1 MQAAV
6 RTLHTE
12 IKLRGDIPEK
22 IVNLLRAEY
31 GKDFHIE
38 SNDDSETMN
47 AFESEWY
54 KTVKAAMTPG
64 DALKIYREN
73 NKLTQTALGKMLGG
87 IPRQQVSNME
97 NGIRP
102 ISIAMAKKLAAV
114 FGVPADRFIDLRTP

>member
-38 SNDDSETMN
+38 NNDDSETMN

-73 NKLTQTALGKMLGG
+73 NKLTQTALGEMLGG

-102 ISIAMAKKLAAV
+102 VSIAMAKKLAAV

>member
-1 MQAAV
+1 
-6 RTLHTE
+6 
-12 IKLRGDIPEK
+12 
-22 IVNLLRAEY
+22 
-31 GKDFHIE
+31 
-38 SNDDSETMN
+38 MN

-114 FGVPADRFIDLRTP
+114 FGVPNDRFIDLRTP